1 MLNNIHKQYKKIIV
15 ISCSKLNLTLKLI
28 SIILKMESHAPAHE
42 ATTTY
47 TDVIKKFQDLNKQYY
62 TDRGCMISTISDTF
76 SKQFLEKHPDLEWKE
91 KYNSYAEAIV
101 FTAKINVNIFGKN
114 FEVYLHRPIKRIHRY
129 EYEYFFGFGGH
140 NAGFSHNRII
150 MTFRETFDKDI
161 DVDYL
166 LMTGTLVGASCS
178 ECNNDTDGLNDGDVV
193 DDSLNKCCSI
203 DEKYI
208 KNTLKLMVVGGYVKQ
223 WNAFND
229 FKKWFK
235 DHGFNFE
242 VNTDNAETM
251 TSFIFEDY
259 AVVDE

>member
-1 MLNNIHKQYKKIIV
+1 M
-15 ISCSKLNLTLKLI
+15 ISCSKLNLTLNLI
-28 SIILKMESHAPAHE
+28 SVILKMESHAPAHE

-47 TDVIKKFQDLNKQYY
+47 TDVIKKFEDLRKKYY

-76 SKQFLEKHPDLEWKE
+76 SKQFLEKHPDLKWKE

-114 FEVYLHRPIKRIHRY
+114 FEVYLHRPIKQIHRY

-140 NAGFSHNRII
+140 NAGFSYDRII
-150 MTFRETFDKDI
+150 MTFRETFDNNI

-166 LMTGTLVGASCS
+166 LITGTLAGTSYS
-178 ECNNDTDGLNDGDVV
+178 ECDNDAGADGEGVV
-193 DDSLNKCCSI
+193 DESLNKCCTI

-208 KNTLKLMVVGGYVKQ
+208 KNTLKLMVVGGYVKE
-223 WNAFND
+223 WNAVNN
-229 FKKWFK
+229 FKNWFK

-259 AVVDE
+259 GVVNE